1 LQAWR
6 KSPKDLGS
14 LFAPI
19 IAKGYVY
26 PPTEKHG
33 SISKKL
39 AVWIDFERAS
49 QEKRSK

>member
-6 KSPKDLGS
+6 ESPKDLGQ

-19 IAKGYVY
+19 IAKEYVY
-26 PPTEKHG
+26 PLTENHG

-39 AVWIDFERAS
+39 VVWIDFERAS
-49 QEKRSK
+49 Q